1 MEKTKIDRII
11 DDFRTS
17 LYQEFGVSEDSP
29 TMSSGSGPAGFS
41 GAADPKG
48 PVAGY
53 DPVMKFDGRKK
64 GVKKYINNLLK
75 NREKREKKKQ
85 LKKLQNFNPYFN
97 Q

>member
-1 MEKTKIDRII
+1 MTVM
-11 DDFRTS
+11 TA
-17 LYQEFGVSEDSP
+17 G
-29 TMSSGSGPAGFS
+29 TGGFS
-41 GAADPKG
+41 GSAPATG
-48 PVAGY
+48 PNAGY

>member
-11 DDFRTS
+11 DAFRSS

-29 TMSSGSGPAGFS
+29 TMSSGSSPAGFS
-41 GAADPKG
+41 GSADAKG

-53 DPVMKFDGRKK
+53 DSVIKFDGRKK
-64 GVKKYINNLLK
+64 GVKKYINALLK
-75 NREKREKKKQ
+75 NREKRETKKK

-97 Q
+97 N

>member
-11 DDFRTS
+11 DAFRTS
-17 LYQEFGVSEDSP
+17 LYQEFGVSEDRP
-29 TMSSGSGPAGFS
+29 TMSSGSAPAGFS
-41 GAADPKG
+41 GAADSKG

-64 GVKKYINNLLK
+64 AVKKYINNLLK

>member
-1 MEKTKIDRII
+1 MTPSEHLYIKNLE
-11 DDFRTS
+11 FLRTV
-17 LYQEFGVSEDSP
+17 LQCLLEVI
-29 TMSSGSGPAGFS
+29 PAGFS